1 MARQFRRTNGLHGP
15 HTTGQISAWIALL
28 ATLVQFLLVVSPIL
42 PLEASIPVTVV
53 FVALVSGSFYYG
65 YLAQFI
71 DPMDK
76 HLRVHLQETEPE
88 NVAPAVACCGCCT
101 VPQFPSH
108 QHDTE
113 QPMANEDMK
122 QCWIC
127 DTQVSTHAMHCKFCN
142 KCVGRFDHHC
152 MWLNTCIGEANYLY
166 FFRTMVFVFVMEV
179 YHLIVQLGLLI
190 DSFTDGATNQRATD
204 WFQTGTD
211 IPVHVL
217 LILFI
222 LFNLLSLFLITQLLH
237 FHIGLRRKQLTTYQ
251 FIVEDHKGRRER
263 AKREGQLD
271 SNRIVAVTEAQE
283 NGQTCTAWKLQLGG
297 LCRQAGCTQC
307 DPLALSPPDKPE
319 SESSE
324 VNAPENFSSALGERE
339 SESQSVVAETP
350 STEQPPRMEN
360 RTENEGVAFL
370 KMNGVE
376 DPEEASSSRAL
387 ENESNFS
394 SALGEM
400 ESESQSDVAEVPS
413 TEQPPRMEN
422 RTENEGVA
430 FLKMNGVEDPEEASS
445 SRALENESNFSS
457 ALGEMESESQSD
469 VAEVPSTEQPPRM
482 ENRTE
487 SAGMAFLKMNGVED
501 PEEASS
507 SGALP
512 DETMTDGSIERTEA
526 NVSKDVDVAPTISVA
541 EESDLGTNPATGPTT
556 DVDPSEDEG
565 IRQAQQ
571 KERAQRYF
579 A

>member
-204 WFQTGTD
+204 WFQNGTD

-217 LILFI
+217 LIFFI

-422 RTENEGVA
+422 RTE
-430 FLKMNGVEDPEEASS
+430 
-445 SRALENESNFSS
+445 
-457 ALGEMESESQSD
+457 
-469 VAEVPSTEQPPRM
+469 T
-482 ENRTE
+482 
-487 SAGMAFLKMNGVED
+487 AGMAFLKMNGVED

-526 NVSKDVDVAPTISVA
+526 NVSKDVDVAPTISVV

>member
-1 MARQFRRTNGLHGP
+1 
-15 HTTGQISAWIALL
+15 
-28 ATLVQFLLVVSPIL
+28 
-42 PLEASIPVTVV
+42 
-53 FVALVSGSFYYG
+53 
-65 YLAQFI
+65 
-71 DPMDK
+71 
-76 HLRVHLQETEPE
+76 
-88 NVAPAVACCGCCT
+88 
-101 VPQFPSH
+101 
-108 QHDTE
+108 
-113 QPMANEDMK
+113 
-122 QCWIC
+122 
-127 DTQVSTHAMHCKFCN
+127 
-142 KCVGRFDHHC
+142 
-152 MWLNTCIGEANYLY
+152 
-166 FFRTMVFVFVMEV
+166 
-179 YHLIVQLGLLI
+179 
-190 DSFTDGATNQRATD
+190 
-204 WFQTGTD
+204 
-211 IPVHVL
+211 
-217 LILFI
+217 
-222 LFNLLSLFLITQLLH
+222 
-237 FHIGLRRKQLTTYQ
+237 
-251 FIVEDHKGRRER
+251 
-263 AKREGQLD
+263 
-271 SNRIVAVTEAQE
+271 
-283 NGQTCTAWKLQLGG
+283 
-297 LCRQAGCTQC
+297 
-307 DPLALSPPDKPE
+307 
-319 SESSE
+319 
-324 VNAPENFSSALGERE
+324 
-339 SESQSVVAETP
+339 
-350 STEQPPRMEN
+350 MEN

-487 SAGMAFLKMNGVED
+487 NAGMAFLKMNGVEDPEEASSSRALENESNFSSALGEMESESQSDVAEVPSTEQPPRMENRTETAGMAFLKMNGVED